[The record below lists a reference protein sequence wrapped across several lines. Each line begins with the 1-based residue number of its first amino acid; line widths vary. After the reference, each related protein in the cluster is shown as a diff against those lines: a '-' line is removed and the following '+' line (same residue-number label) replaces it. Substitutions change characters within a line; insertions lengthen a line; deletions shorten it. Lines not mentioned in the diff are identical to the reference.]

1 VASYLFEQT
10 FGVSRVSIPG
20 ELLILWVHG
29 IHAKYGLFPTDP
41 KKLDEE
47 VIIGKG
53 KVDFP
58 TVLKQLKQVN
68 YRGSRNIE
76 RQIGGDQQRKDI
88 LDSKIFLQ
96 NLIAKAYSQGLL
108 FSEKVPADWL
118 DSDNPPERV

>member
-1 VASYLFEQT
+1 MCALTIRPILFILALAPIGKYGTQ
-10 FGVSRVSIPG
+10 IG
-20 ELLILWVHG
+20 EDTLRSMEWVRG
-29 IHAKYGLFPTDP
+29 IHAKDGLLPTDP
-41 KKLDEE
+41 KKLGEE

-96 NLIAKAYSQGLL
+96 NLIAKTYSQGLL
-108 FSEKVPADWL
+108 FF
-118 DSDNPPERV
+118 